1 MADTVI
7 PTIMDI
13 AGDHG
18 WPGGEMPKTV
28 IEALGVLAR
37 YIGGGGDV
45 DPAIIEAAVADW
57 HDAHP
62 EATTTVAD
70 GSITAAKFAPD
81 VFVVLDN
88 DDIDELF
95 DEQA

>member
-28 IEALGVLAR
+28 IEALGVLAG
-37 YIGGGGDV
+37 YIGGGDV
-45 DPAIIEAAVADW
+45 DPAVIEAAVRDW
-57 HDAHP
+57 LDDHP

-70 GSITAAKFAPD
+70 GSITTAKFASD
-81 VFVVLDN
+81 VFSVLSN
-88 DDIDELF
+88 ADIDEMF
-95 DEQA
+95 A